1 MICKVK
7 NTIKRYSM
15 PLCGKTVAV
24 GVSGG
29 ADSMALLHVLL
40 SLKDEYA
47 IRLVACHVNHGI
59 RGETADR
66 DECFVREACK
76 SLGVELRV
84 LKADVPALAAKKH
97 LGIEECGRQVRYSF
111 FNSVGSDALVSTAHT
126 LSDRCETLLMN
137 ITRGTSVKGLMSIP
151 AVRGNIIRP
160 LIDCTRADIENY
172 CQENSISYI
181 TDETNFEDIYSR
193 NRIRLNVI
201 TELKKINPSFE
212 EAVLRLIRNAEEEN
226 ELLEGL
232 ADDVIS
238 RAAVDGGYSVSVI
251 KKERIAV
258 IDRVIFK
265 LICTQTGV
273 TPETVHIKKVEEI
286 LNGGKTE
293 ITGNNIVEV
302 KSSVLRFNPVTE
314 EAVEWAEAFGKLS
327 ANTPQ
332 GTVKAKIIHKNNL
345 PPKHFVH
352 NKVVDWSSI
361 SGDLVLRNR
370 RPGDKMRIAGSSCT
384 KTLKKLFNEKHLDNR
399 NNRLILADESGIV
412 WVQGLG
418 CSDRCKITN
427 ETQKILIIGEDE
439 END

>member
-7 NTIKRYSM
+7 NAIKRYSM
-15 PLCGKTVAV
+15 PLRGKTVVV

-40 SLKDEYA
+40 SLKDEYG
-47 IRLVACHVNHGI
+47 IRLVTCHVNHGI

-66 DECFVREACK
+66 DESFVRETCK
-76 SLGVELRV
+76 ALGVELRV
-84 LKADVPALAAKKH
+84 LKADVPALAAEKH
-97 LGIEECGRQVRYSF
+97 LGIEECGRQVRYDF
-111 FNSVGSDALVSTAHT
+111 FNSVENGALVATAHT

-160 LIDCTRADIENY
+160 LIDCTRADIERY
-172 CQENSISYI
+172 CEENSVSYI

-212 EAVLRLIRNAEEEN
+212 DAVLRLIRNAEEEN
-226 ELLEGL
+226 ELLERL
-232 ADDVIS
+232 ADDVVS
-238 RAAVDGGYSVSVI
+238 RAAVGGGYSASVI
-251 KKERIAV
+251 KNEQIAV
-258 IDRVIFK
+258 TDRVLFK

-273 TPETVHIKKVEEI
+273 IPETVHVKKVEEI
-286 LNGGKTE
+286 LDGGKTE
-293 ITGNNIVEV
+293 IIGNNIVEV
-302 KSSVLRFNPVTE
+302 KNSVLRFNPVAE
-314 EAVEWAEAFGKLS
+314 ENVEWAENFNELS
-327 ANTPQ
+327 ADTPQ
-332 GTVKAKIIHKNNL
+332 GTVSAKIIHKNNL

-352 NKVVDWSSI
+352 NKVVNWDSI
-361 SGDLVLRNR
+361 SGSLILRNR
-370 RPGDKMRIAGSSCT
+370 RPGDKMRIAGSNCT

-399 NNRLILADESGIV
+399 NNRLVLADESGIV

-427 ETQKILIIGEDE
+427 KTQKILIIGED
-439 END
+439 

>member
-1 MICKVK
+1 
-7 NTIKRYSM
+7 M
-15 PLCGKTVAV
+15 PLQGKTVVV

-40 SLKDEYA
+40 SLKDEYG
-47 IRLVACHVNHGI
+47 IRIVACHVNHGI

-66 DECFVREACK
+66 DESFVREACK
-76 SLGVELRV
+76 ALGVELRV
-84 LKADVPALAAKKH
+84 LKADVPALAAEKH
-97 LGIEECGRQVRYSF
+97 LGIEECGRQVRYDF
-111 FNSVGSDALVSTAHT
+111 FNSVEKDALVATAHT

-160 LIDCTRADIENY
+160 LIDCTRADIERY
-172 CQENSISYI
+172 CEKNSVSYI

-226 ELLEGL
+226 ELLERF

-238 RAAVDGGYSVSVI
+238 KAAVDGGYSASVI
-251 KKERIAV
+251 KNEQIAV
-258 IDRVIFK
+258 TDRVLFK
-265 LICTQTGV
+265 LICSQTGV
-273 TPETVHIKKVEEI
+273 IPETVHVKKVEEI
-286 LNGGKTE
+286 LDGGKTE
-293 ITGNNIVEV
+293 IIGDNIVEV
-302 KSSVLRFNPVTE
+302 KNSVLRFNPVTE
-314 EAVEWAEAFGKLS
+314 ENVEWAESFSELS
-327 ANTPQ
+327 ANTPL
-332 GTVKAKIIHKNNL
+332 GTVSAKIIHKNNL

-352 NKVVDWSSI
+352 NKVVDWDSI
-361 SGDLVLRNR
+361 SGSLVLRNR
-370 RPGDKMRIAGSSCT
+370 RPGDKMRIAGSNCT

-399 NNRLILADESGIV
+399 NNRLVLADESGIV

-427 ETQKILIIGEDE
+427 KTQKILIIGEDE
-439 END
+439 QND

>member
-1 MICKVK
+1 
-7 NTIKRYSM
+7 M
-15 PLCGKTVAV
+15 PLLGKTVVV

-29 ADSMALLHVLL
+29 ADSMALLQVLL
-40 SLKDEYA
+40 SLKDEYG
-47 IRLVACHVNHGI
+47 IRIVACHVNHGI

-66 DECFVREACK
+66 DESFVREACK
-76 SLGVELRV
+76 ALGVELRV
-84 LKADVPALAAKKH
+84 LKADIPALAAEKH
-97 LGIEECGRQVRYSF
+97 LGIEECGRQVRYDF
-111 FNSVGSDALVSTAHT
+111 FNSVEKDALVATAHT

-160 LIDCTRADIENY
+160 LIDCTRADIERY
-172 CQENSISYI
+172 CDENSVSYI

-226 ELLEGL
+226 ELLERL

-238 RAAVDGGYSVSVI
+238 KAAVDGGYSASVI
-251 KKERIAV
+251 KNEQIAV
-258 IDRVIFK
+258 TDRVIFK

-273 TPETVHIKKVEEI
+273 IPETVHVKKVKEI
-286 LNGGKTE
+286 LDGGKTE
-293 ITGNNIVEV
+293 IIGNNIVEV
-302 KSSVLRFNPVTE
+302 KNSVLRFNPVTE
-314 EAVEWAEAFGKLS
+314 EKVEWAENFNELS
-327 ANTPQ
+327 ADTPH
-332 GTVKAKIIHKNNL
+332 GTVSAKIIHKNNL

-352 NKVVDWSSI
+352 NKVVDWDSI
-361 SGDLVLRNR
+361 NGGLVLRNR

-399 NNRLILADESGIV
+399 NNRLVLADESGIV

-427 ETQKILIIGEDE
+427 KTQKILIIGEDE
-439 END
+439 QND

>member
-7 NTIKRYSM
+7 NAIKRYSM
-15 PLCGKTVAV
+15 PLLGKTVVV

-29 ADSMALLHVLL
+29 ADSMALLQVLL
-40 SLKDEYA
+40 SLKDEYG
-47 IRLVACHVNHGI
+47 IRIVACHVNHGI

-66 DECFVREACK
+66 DESFVREACK
-76 SLGVELRV
+76 ALGVELRV
-84 LKADVPALAAKKH
+84 LKADIPALAAEKH
-97 LGIEECGRQVRYSF
+97 LGIEECGRQVRYDF
-111 FNSVGSDALVSTAHT
+111 FNSVEKDALVATAHT

-160 LIDCTRADIENY
+160 LIDCTRADIERY
-172 CQENSISYI
+172 CDENSVSYI

-226 ELLEGL
+226 ELLERL

-238 RAAVDGGYSVSVI
+238 KAAVDGGYSASVI
-251 KKERIAV
+251 KNEQIAV
-258 IDRVIFK
+258 TDRVIFK

-273 TPETVHIKKVEEI
+273 IPETVHVKKVKEI
-286 LNGGKTE
+286 LDGGKTE
-293 ITGNNIVEV
+293 IIGNNIVEV
-302 KSSVLRFNPVTE
+302 KNSVLRFNPVTE
-314 EAVEWAEAFGKLS
+314 EKVEWAENFNELS
-327 ANTPQ
+327 ADTPH
-332 GTVKAKIIHKNNL
+332 GTVSAKIIHKNNL

-352 NKVVDWSSI
+352 NKVVDWDSI
-361 SGDLVLRNR
+361 NGGLVLRNR

-399 NNRLILADESGIV
+399 NNRLVLADESGIV

-427 ETQKILIIGEDE
+427 KTQKILIIGEDE
-439 END
+439 QND

>member
-1 MICKVK
+1 
-7 NTIKRYSM
+7 M
-15 PLCGKTVAV
+15 PLRGKTIVV

-40 SLKDEYA
+40 SLQDEYG

-66 DECFVREACK
+66 DESFVRESCK
-76 SLGVELRV
+76 ALGIELRV
-84 LKADVPALAAKKH
+84 LKADVPALAAENH
-97 LGIEECGRQVRYSF
+97 LGIEECGRRVRYDF
-111 FNSVGSDALVSTAHT
+111 FNSVEKGALVATAHT

-137 ITRGTSVKGLMSIP
+137 ITRGTSVKGLISIP
-151 AVRGNIIRP
+151 AVRENIIRP
-160 LIDCTRADIENY
+160 LIDCSRADVERY
-172 CQENSISYI
+172 CEENSVSFI

-212 EAVLRLIRNAEEEN
+212 EAVLRLIGNAEEEN
-226 ELLEGL
+226 ELLESL

-238 RAAVDGGYSVSVI
+238 RAAVDGGYSASVI
-251 KKERIAV
+251 KNEQIAV
-258 IDRVIFK
+258 IDRVLFK

-273 TPETVHIKKVEEI
+273 IPETVHVKKVEEI
-286 LNGGKTE
+286 LAGGKTE
-293 ITGNNIVEV
+293 IIGNNIVEV
-302 KSSVLRFNPVTE
+302 KNSVLRFNPVAE
-314 EAVEWAEAFGKLS
+314 EIVEWAENFSELS

-332 GTVKAKIIHKNNL
+332 GTVRAKIIHKNNL

-352 NKVVDWSSI
+352 NKVVDWDSVN
-361 SGDLVLRNR
+361 GGLVLRNR
-370 RPGDKMRIAGSSCT
+370 RPGDKMRIAGSNCT

-427 ETQKILIIGEDE
+427 KTQKILIIGEDE
-439 END
+439 QND